1 VDAESGIASERSPR
15 PIAEPRQRWRL
26 VFRRPPGAPAVT
38 HRELVETWLE
48 RLSASG
54 LPLPQAEGNRPRSP
68 LTFAAP
74 LPMGMAAERELAD
87 LLLSQRLTVHEVR
100 QRLLPTLPESI
111 ELLSLHDVWLGLAPL
126 AACLAATDYRVRV
139 GGDFSMS
146 ELERSAQELLQAE
159 SVPRQRMRGTT
170 QVNYDLRPL
179 VGDIVIDVLGR
190 HDPRPEPIDVLI
202 RTLFD
207 PTRGAGRPEEVVAE
221 LAQRSNRSISIEVIV
236 RERVLLADEL
246 DQL

>member
-26 VFRRPPGAPAVT
+26 IFRRLSSAPAVT
-38 HRELVETWLE
+38 HRELVESWLE
-48 RLSASG
+48 RLYSSG

-74 LPMGMAAERELAD
+74 LPVGMAAERELAD
-87 LLLSQRLTVHEVR
+87 LLLSKRLTVHEVHH
-100 QRLLPTLPESI
+100 RLVPTLPESI
-111 ELLSLHDVWLGLAPL
+111 ELLGLHDVWLGLAPL
-126 AACLAATDYRVRV
+126 AACLAATDYRVRL

-146 ELERSAQELLQAE
+146 DLERSARELLQAE
-159 SVPRQRMRGTT
+159 SLPRQRMRGTT
-170 QVNYDLRPL
+170 QVSYDLRPL
-179 VGDIVIDVLGR
+179 VGDIVIDMVAH
-190 HDPRPEPIDVLI
+190 HDPRPAAVDVLI

-221 LAQRSNRSISIEVIV
+221 LAQRSNRSINIEEIV
-236 RERVLLADEL
+236 RARVLLDDEL
-246 DQL
+246 DKL